1 MIAGHITNSQVESA
15 ATGLAD
21 LIRHLVKNANR
32 MGLLSQSVYRTSSSS
47 QAIAPIALHYKQV
60 FWAKFVA
67 LAFAVFSEHALRM
80 DLAIGGSEWA
90 RQVPEPTAA
99 EALMIPDRSQTPTP
113 TPLTGRVYRLDGFLS
128 LDNMVPEYWWRYG
141 RNVDTAWDNFLNK
154 YYEIRSK
161 PPIYHK
167 DEVENPHNPIPDD
180 ARLPDDSDE
189 SGYADYSA
197 YKDYGIL
204 DDMLQLYEM
213 LEEGSKSSGNDIF
226 MTDCEEEE
234 DSEGVGE
241 RKDNRK
247 HGALRGITKAQLLA
261 NPRSLNLIAQ
271 FTTVRIR
278 GGLQALSSIIY
289 GDGNR
294 RPDAETV
301 LARNQFDM
309 IQAMA
314 NDSFHSYK
322 GLLYWGP
329 LEGPLSHTGIRA
341 TRQKLANTYRH
352 PLELYSAVV

>member
-234 DSEGVGE
+234 D
-241 RKDNRK
+241 
-247 HGALRGITKAQLLA
+247 T
-261 NPRSLNLIAQ
+261 Q